1 MQAPSRREALKRR
14 GAAGGGCRLDVRLVR
29 RHAGSMAAV
38 KLVEGEN
45 LMAAWGDRHEET
57 NIDVAAIAFR
67 GRCVQLPLSVR
78 LA

>member
-1 MQAPSRREALKRR
+1 
-14 GAAGGGCRLDVRLVR
+14 
-29 RHAGSMAAV
+29 MAAV

-57 NIDVAAIAFR
+57 NIDVAAVAFR
-67 GRCVQLPLSVR
+67 GRCVQLPPSVR